1 MQLGLYR
8 RLPIQFY
15 LIVYLLGG
23 CIGLQYIVPSRLYA
37 LKTRLLFLVLLSSLW
52 WLFLY
57 FHQQHLYLYRECVL
71 FVQLFHY
78 ILSLFYLYCF
88 GGESLLLLSS
98 DIKDQKI
105 ELLQRWNRR
114 TDWKRNSLLQV

>member
-23 CIGLQYIVPSRLYA
+23 CIGLQYIVPSRLYV
-37 LKTRLLFLVLLSSLW
+37 LKTRIFSLLVLSLLW
-52 WLFLY
+52 WLFFY
-57 FHQQHLYLYRECVL
+57 FHEQGLYLYRECVL
-71 FVQLFHY
+71 FLQLFHY
-78 ILSLFYLYCF
+78 SFSLLYLYCF
-88 GGESLLLLSS
+88 GRESLKLLSS
-98 DIKDQKI
+98 DIKDQKL